1 MPDPSNL
8 FSNTDMNHR
17 LARVRELIKRE
28 LGPIVDRNFT
38 FAGSVVTIHEVD
50 VTPDLKQCFIYVGI
64 LGKEHAAPNIVRKL
78 NENRGLIQREL
89 FKRVILKNSPS
100 LTFKYDTSIER
111 GVRVL
116 ALIETLPEPLPD
128 EEPVAEEGVDND
140 DAPEGEDEPR
150 TTAMLRTT
158 AQTNPVDSGAIWIC
172 SGQSR
177 SVATER

>member
-1 MPDPSNL
+1 MPDPTNL

-50 VTPDLKQCFIYVGI
+50 VTPDLKQCFIYVGV
-64 LGKEHAAPNIVRKL
+64 LGKEHAAPNILRKL

-116 ALIETLPEPLPD
+116 ALIENLPEPLPD
-128 EEPVAEEGVDND
+128 EEPVAEEGADKGTAAEEGDEVIEDAGD
-140 DAPEGEDEPR
+140 DGDAAD
-150 TTAMLRTT
+150 
-158 AQTNPVDSGAIWIC
+158 DHSGK
-172 SGQSR
+172 SR
-177 SVATER
+177 

>member
-1 MPDPSNL
+1 
-8 FSNTDMNHR
+8 MNHR
-17 LARVRELIKRE
+17 LSRVRELIKRE
-28 LGPIVDRNFT
+28 LGPILDRNFT

-78 NENRGLIQREL
+78 NEGRGLIQREL

-116 ALIETLPEPLPD
+116 NLIENLPEPLPD
-128 EEPVAEEGVDND
+128 EEPVAEPEADKADAEEGDEEFED
-140 DAPEGEDEPR
+140 DGDDGDAAGEPSSKFR
-150 TTAMLRTT
+150 
-158 AQTNPVDSGAIWIC
+158 
-172 SGQSR
+172 
-177 SVATER
+177 

>member
-1 MPDPSNL
+1 
-8 FSNTDMNHR
+8 MNHR
-17 LARVRELIKRE
+17 LSRVRELIKRE
-28 LGPIVDRNFT
+28 LGPILDRNFT

-78 NENRGLIQREL
+78 NESRGLIQREL

-116 ALIETLPEPLPD
+116 TLIENLPEPLPD
-128 EEPVAEEGVDND
+128 EEPVAEAASDAVDAEEGDEEFE
-140 DAPEGEDEPR
+140 DAGEDEGDDGDAAGEP
-150 TTAMLRTT
+150 
-158 AQTNPVDSGAIWIC
+158 S
-172 SGQSR
+172 SKSR
-177 SVATER
+177 

>member
-1 MPDPSNL
+1 
-8 FSNTDMNHR
+8 MNHR
-17 LARVRELIKRE
+17 LSRVRELIKRE
-28 LGPIVDRNFT
+28 LGPILDRNFT

-78 NENRGLIQREL
+78 NEGRGLIQREL

-116 ALIETLPEPLPD
+116 NLIENLPEPLPD
-128 EEPVAEEGVDND
+128 EEPVAEPEADKADAEEGD
-140 DAPEGEDEPR
+140 EEFEDEGDDGDAAGEPSSKFR
-150 TTAMLRTT
+150 
-158 AQTNPVDSGAIWIC
+158 
-172 SGQSR
+172 
-177 SVATER
+177 

>member
-1 MPDPSNL
+1 MPDPTNL

-50 VTPDLKQCFIYVGI
+50 VTPDLKQCFIYVGV
-64 LGKEHAAPNIVRKL
+64 LGKEHAAPNILRKL

-100 LTFKYDTSIER
+100 LTFKYDASIER

-116 ALIETLPEPLPD
+116 ALIENLPEPLPD
-128 EEPVAEEGVDND
+128 EEPVAEEGANKA
-140 DAPEGEDEPR
+140 DAEEGDEEIEDADEDEGDDGDAADDR
-150 TTAMLRTT
+150 SAK
-158 AQTNPVDSGAIWIC
+158 
-172 SGQSR
+172 SR
-177 SVATER
+177 

>member
-1 MPDPSNL
+1 
-8 FSNTDMNHR
+8 MNHR
-17 LARVRELIKRE
+17 LSRVRELIKRE
-28 LGPIVDRNFT
+28 LGPILDRNFT

-116 ALIETLPEPLPD
+116 TLIENLPEPLPD
-128 EEPVAEEGVDND
+128 EEPVAEGADVADAEEGDEEFE
-140 DAPEGEDEPR
+140 DAGEDDGDAAGEP
-150 TTAMLRTT
+150 
-158 AQTNPVDSGAIWIC
+158 SGK
-172 SGQSR
+172 SR
-177 SVATER
+177 